1 MKTNIFLITIEQM
14 IDMTR
19 SSCQVAESQNQKS
32 VELERDA
39 LKNII
44 KKCESGLAFLDSQ
57 K

>member
-1 MKTNIFLITIEQM
+1 MKTNTFLITIEQM

-19 SSCQVAESQNQKS
+19 SSCKVAESQNQKS

-44 KKCESGLAFLDSQ
+44 KKCERGLAVLDSQ

>member
-19 SSCQVAESQNQKS
+19 SSCRVAEEQNQNS
-32 VELERDA
+32 EELERDA

-44 KKCESGLAFLDSQ
+44 KKCERGLAVLDKQ

>member
-19 SSCQVAESQNQKS
+19 SSCKVAESQNQES

-44 KKCESGLAFLDSQ
+44 KKCERGLAALDSQ